1 LNIRTERLEDHTAR
15 VTVELEDARLDQAK
29 KQAAQKISEKVNVPG
44 FRRGKAPYRLL
55 VNYVGEAAILE
66 EAVDLLSNE
75 LYKEVLPQTDVDPY
89 GPGSFVDFKPTPPT
103 FIYVVPMQP
112 TVDLKDYRSLRLEY
126 APPSIEDRD
135 VDMALRNLREEQAVV
150 EPSFQP
156 VAAGNRVTLDIHS
169 HIMEEKEVTSEAD
182 EEGEAHDHADEADT
196 HDHQHG
202 EPFMHDHDAMFIL
215 DADGEPVPGFNDAL
229 VGAAEGETRMF
240 ELAIPDDAEKY
251 EGAAGKRVHFTIT
264 VKKIEVVTL
273 PELSDEFAAR
283 VTKDEEAPL
292 TLLQLRMRM
301 RENLEKSAGD
311 QYREEFLREAIDK
324 FAEQAGIA
332 FPEVMIADQVEEF
345 MQDLDQRLRRQGIT
359 LKDYMSIYRKS
370 AEDMFADYRPM
381 AEQTIKRSLILRELV
396 SSEGLQVSNESINAE
411 VERVVGRFDAD
422 RQDDIRKM
430 FDAPQMRDSVAN
442 DLLREQVIDRIIAI
456 AKGEAPELATEPAE
470 AVEAG
475 NSTSDESQSTED
487 KEESA

>member
-1 LNIRTERLEDHTAR
+1 
-15 VTVELEDARLDQAK
+15 
-29 KQAAQKISEKVNVPG
+29 
-44 FRRGKAPYRLL
+44 
-55 VNYVGEAAILE
+55 
-66 EAVDLLSNE
+66 
-75 LYKEVLPQTDVDPY
+75 
-89 GPGSFVDFKPTPPT
+89 
-103 FIYVVPMQP
+103 M
-112 TVDLKDYRSLRLEY
+112 
-126 APPSIEDRD
+126 
-135 VDMALRNLREEQAVV
+135 
-150 EPSFQP
+150 
-156 VAAGNRVTLDIHS
+156 
-169 HIMEEKEVTSEAD
+169 
-182 EEGEAHDHADEADT
+182 
-196 HDHQHG
+196 
-202 EPFMHDHDAMFIL
+202 
-215 DADGEPVPGFNDAL
+215 
-229 VGAAEGETRMF
+229 
-240 ELAIPDDAEKY
+240 
-251 EGAAGKRVHFTIT
+251 
-264 VKKIEVVTL
+264 KKIEVVTL